1 MAAAAG
7 CGPVLSKE
15 SASVVRDSA
24 GIVIV
29 ENNAPQ
35 WRRGEGWR
43 VTAEPTLVIGSDD
56 ATPEYHFDRIRGIRR
71 LTDGT
76 IVVADGRDNELRYF
90 DRRGAFVG
98 RVGRPGAGP
107 GEFRYL
113 TSILRLEGDS
123 ILTFDQVLWRISVF
137 APSRLLAREVSLTP
151 IAASLE
157 FVALLPDGRH
167 LLANRASLIP
177 EARPDGVHRFPRR
190 YFRYSRD
197 GLQVDT
203 IAEFPGFEFEIRFD
217 RVASNWGATQV
228 PFARNTFDASN
239 GLRWFVGDNARFAIQ
254 QLDGSGKVTRIIRY
268 AKAERRLDDSLTNSL
283 EAATVAGQSY
293 RNAKRM
299 AAIRRTFREVAR
311 PPNLPAFG
319 SLHLD
324 PHGNLLA
331 TEWTSSFAAPDQA
344 ARRWWAFDR
353 EGVLLGEI
361 TAPAAFRMHEIGD
374 DYVLGV
380 TSDEL
385 GVERI
390 AMFPLVRAE

>member
-1 MAAAAG
+1 
-7 CGPVLSKE
+7 
-15 SASVVRDSA
+15 
-24 GIVIV
+24 
-29 ENNAPQ
+29 
-35 WRRGEGWR
+35 
-43 VTAEPTLVIGSDD
+43 
-56 ATPEYHFDRIRGIRR
+56 
-71 LTDGT
+71 
-76 IVVADGRDNELRYF
+76 
-90 DRRGAFVG
+90 VG

-157 FVALLPDGRH
+157 FVALPPDGRH
-167 LLANRASLIP
+167 LLANR
-177 EARPDGVHRFPRR
+177 
-190 YFRYSRD
+190 
-197 GLQVDT
+197 
-203 IAEFPGFEFEIRFD
+203 
-217 RVASNWGATQV
+217 
-228 PFARNTFDASN
+228 
-239 GLRWFVGDNARFAIQ
+239 
-254 QLDGSGKVTRIIRY
+254 
-268 AKAERRLDDSLTNSL
+268 
-283 EAATVAGQSY
+283 
-293 RNAKRM
+293 
-299 AAIRRTFREVAR
+299 RRTFREVAR
-311 PPNLPAFG
+311 PPILPAFG